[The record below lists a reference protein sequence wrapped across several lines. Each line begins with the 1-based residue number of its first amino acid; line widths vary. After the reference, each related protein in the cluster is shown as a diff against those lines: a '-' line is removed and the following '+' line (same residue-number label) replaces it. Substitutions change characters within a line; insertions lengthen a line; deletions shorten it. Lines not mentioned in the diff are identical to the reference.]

1 MNRETHTSSPSAS
14 LPATPAV
21 ERLLARVGGRLTRL
35 IWLSGLGTLVA
46 AVAGALLLAFVADW
60 TLHLP
65 KGVRWVHLLLLLA
78 VPTFFVLR
86 DLWRPLTSRPDRAG
100 LAVLIER
107 AHPHLKELL
116 VSAVQLARSAHPSGD
131 PARIASVL
139 GQADEAAGRLPID
152 RVLDPRG
159 PRLRFA
165 LGAGTAALC
174 LLVMIG
180 NPGAARIFFQRI
192 AGGDTP
198 WPQRTRL
205 LVEIPSVGERE
216 LAPQAPA
223 DPDRE
228 IAVRVARGSDVPVVV
243 RAVGVVPDDVVLHFA
258 GGHELVLGASGGS
271 TFRTLLRACQED
283 MDFYVTGGDDD
294 DELPRVRLTV
304 LQPPDVAGLAVII
317 ESPAYSGL
325 ANRIEFDR
333 DVEVLAGSKIAVR
346 ILPDPLA
353 ATGVARLLP
362 DDRVVPLTRAEF
374 PAAPESPGTADA
386 NRAKPAAP
394 RECLGFELT
403 AEKTL
408 RYRIELKDDSGLTN
422 PDPGLFG
429 ITVVEDRAPEVEILS
444 PGRGDVDT
452 VLTGLVALRARAEDD
467 FGITAVTW
475 TARAAT
481 DSSDEPAGVVN
492 ELPWKLVAQ
501 SSPGSP
507 ASASAPNAVGDA
519 DDSTRTRE
527 SSTQRGARSVAIAR
541 QTLEI
546 AKLGGAEAVVEG
558 QQFQLTVSATDN
570 RAPTAHEGRSA
581 PVRIRVVAADE
592 FMRRLQDRLARAQAS
607 ASALSE
613 LQREKNRRVLDLL
626 AALESDALLQEGSSA
641 EIASTVTGQRRVQ
654 GDARALA
661 RELSSLAEAV
671 LYSRIDERA
680 TPMLEMIDQA
690 LAESEGRGFDPAP
703 WKDLAS
709 ASRSGRLGAS
719 GLASK
724 LVDIVGLSLEIS
736 EDHATKAASDL
747 SAAQDT
753 VDLAAVHTGLASAA
767 DAQKLTLEKLDR
779 LLEMLAE
786 WDNFQSV
793 LSLTRDILNGQK
805 GLTERTRQ
813 YAKDQ

>member
-1 MNRETHTSSPSAS
+1 MSNPTSDSATRTLPS
-14 LPATPAV
+14 TPEV
-21 ERLLARVGGRLTRL
+21 DRLIVRVRQRLTGL

-46 AVAGALLLAFVADW
+46 AVAGALLFAFLADW

-65 KGVRWVHLLLLLA
+65 KVVRWFHLLLLLA

-86 DLWRPLTSRPDRAG
+86 DLWRPLSSRPDRAG

-116 VSAVQLARSAHPSGD
+116 VSAVQLSTSARPAGER
-131 PARIASVL
+131 ARIASVL
-139 GQADEAAGRLPID
+139 GQADDAARRLALD

-159 PRLRFA
+159 PRMRFA
-165 LGAGTAALC
+165 LGAGAAALC

-180 NPGAARIFFQRI
+180 NAGAAQIFFRRI

-205 LVEIPSVGERE
+205 LVEIPTIGERD

-228 IAVRVARGSDVPVVV
+228 IVVRVARGSDVPIVV
-243 RAVGVVPDDVVLHFA
+243 RAIGVVPDDVVLHFA

-271 TFRTLLRACQED
+271 TFRTLLRSCQED
-283 MDFYVTGGDDD
+283 LEFYATGGDDD

-304 LQPPDVAGLAVII
+304 LQPPDVAGLAVSI
-317 ESPAYSGL
+317 EPPAYSGL
-325 ANRIEFDR
+325 AARTEFDR

-346 ILPDPLA
+346 VLPDPPSA
-353 ATGVARLLP
+353 NGVARLLP
-362 DDRVVPLTRAEF
+362 DDRVIPLVRSEF
-374 PAAPESPGTADA
+374 PAAPRPADE
-386 NRAKPAAP
+386 KPPAP
-394 RECLGFELT
+394 REGLGFELT
-403 AEKTL
+403 AEKSV

-429 ITVVEDRAPEVEILS
+429 ITVVDDRAPEVEILS

-467 FGITAVTW
+467 FGLVGITW
-475 TARAAT
+475 TARGAA
-481 DSSDEPAGVVN
+481 DDANEPARPPS
-492 ELPWKLVAQ
+492 ELPWKLAGPAPAGD
-501 SSPGSP
+501 SDASTSGAAPAKSGAGSR
-507 ASASAPNAVGDA
+507 VH
-519 DDSTRTRE
+519 
-527 SSTQRGARSVAIAR
+527 AIAR
-541 QTLEI
+541 QTLEV
-546 AKLGGAEAVVEG
+546 AALGGGEPVVEG
-558 QQFQLTVSATDN
+558 QQFQLIVSATDN
-570 RAPTAHEGRSA
+570 CAPTAHEGRSA
-581 PVRIRVVAADE
+581 PVRVRVVAADE

-607 ASALSE
+607 TSALSE
-613 LQREKNRRVLDLL
+613 LQREKNRRVLDVL

-641 EIASTVTGQRRVQ
+641 EIASAVTGQRRVQ

-661 RELSSLAEAV
+661 RELAGLAESV
-671 LYSRIDERA
+671 LYARIDERA
-680 TPMLEMIDQA
+680 GAMLEHIDQA
-690 LAESEGRGFDPAP
+690 FARSEGRGFDPAP
-703 WKDLAS
+703 WKELA
-709 ASRSGRLGAS
+709 AESRSGRLGAS

-724 LVDIVGLSLEIS
+724 LVDIVGLSIEIS
-736 EDHATKAASDL
+736 EEHATAATAAL
-747 SAAQDT
+747 SGAQDT
-753 VDLAAVHTGLASAA
+753 VDLAQVHAGLASASH
-767 DAQKLTLEKLDR
+767 AQKVTLEKLDR

-813 YAKDQ
+813 YAKEK

>member
-1 MNRETHTSSPSAS
+1 MNQDAHTSTSRTQ

-21 ERLLARVGGRLTRL
+21 ERLLGRVGGRLTRL
-35 IWLSGLGTLVA
+35 IWVSGLGTLVA
-46 AVAGALLLAFVADW
+46 AVAAALLLAFVADW

-65 KGVRWVHLLLLLA
+65 KGVRWFHLLLLLA

-100 LAVLIER
+100 IAVLIER

-116 VSAVQLARSAHPSGD
+116 VSAVQLSHSAHPAGE

-139 GQADEAAGRLPID
+139 GQADEAASRLSID

-174 LLVMIG
+174 LLVMIS

-205 LVEIPSVGERE
+205 LVEIPTVGERE

-228 IAVRVARGSDVPVVV
+228 ISVRVARGSDVPVVV
-243 RAVGVVPDDVVLHFA
+243 RAVGVVPEDVVLHFA

-304 LQPPDVAGLAVII
+304 LQPPDVAGLAVSI
-317 ESPAYSGL
+317 EPPAYSGL
-325 ANRIEFDR
+325 GSRTEFDR
-333 DVEVLAGSKIAVR
+333 DVEVLAGSKIVVR
-346 ILPDPLA
+346 ILPHPDT

-362 DDRVVPLTRAEF
+362 DDRVVPLAAAQF
-374 PAAPESPGTADA
+374 PPAPGSDET
-386 NRAKPAAP
+386 KPAAP
-394 RECLGFELT
+394 RACLGFELT
-403 AEKTL
+403 AEKSL
-408 RYRIELKDDSGLTN
+408 RYRIELKDASGLTN

-467 FGITAVTW
+467 FGIVGVTW
-475 TARAAT
+475 TTRAAA
-481 DSSDEPAGVVN
+481 DSASEPTGTPT
-492 ELPWKLVAQ
+492 ELPWKLITPKA
-501 SSPGSP
+501 SSD
-507 ASASAPNAVGDA
+507 AESAAPTRGDA
-519 DDSTRTRE
+519 
-527 SSTQRGARSVAIAR
+527 QKRGARVHAIAR
-541 QTLEI
+541 QTLEV
-546 AKLGGAEAVVEG
+546 AKLGGVEPVVEG
-558 QQFQLTVSATDN
+558 QQFQLSVSATDN

-581 PVRIRVVAADE
+581 PVRVRVVAADE

-613 LQREKNRRVLDLL
+613 LQREKNRRVQDLL
-626 AALESDALLQEGSSA
+626 SALESDALLQEGSSA

-661 RELSSLAEAV
+661 RELASLAEAV

-680 TPMLEMIDQA
+680 TPLLESIDQA
-690 LAESEGRGFDPAP
+690 LAQSEGRGFDPAP
-703 WKDLAS
+703 WKELAA

-724 LVDIVGLSLEIS
+724 LVDIVGLALEIS
-736 EDHATKAASDL
+736 EEHATTAASAL

-753 VDLAAVHTGLASAA
+753 VDLAQVHAGLASAA
-767 DAQKLTLEKLDR
+767 GAQQLTLEKLDR